1 MIFNSSALF
10 FKKNISTS
18 PIPIKFFKL
27 FSLLIHIFI
36 FISLSCS
43 PTKRFPVENDRDVNK
58 EDENKVESAK
68 DDESVS
74 PEFTF
79 SNLRVLLNGVVP
91 TEPLLIESLVHLYS
105 NETKI
110 LTINPGT
117 RINCLENNGKL
128 NLNTAEES
136 FDGDVFFLI
145 QTNDEEVVKLNGKSY
160 RGKIQISKSG
170 NSIDVIN
177 IVNLEDYVKG
187 VLAKEMP
194 IGKNE
199 ENLEALKAL
208 AICVRT
214 YALQRVKDGKVY
226 FDLYA
231 DTRDQVYG
239 GADSETPASNKAAEQ
254 TKHLILKYENNP
266 ALVYYHS
273 TCGGHTESSKNVFTK
288 MDVPYLSGVKDG
300 SEPYCKISPRFEWK
314 EIYSEELIIE
324 RLKNYALLDNNN
336 YTLVNVG
343 VSNRY
348 DSGRV
353 NELEIE
359 ISDVEGNNKLI
370 AVKGNEIRSILRTAD
385 GKNILWS
392 NMFDVSMESDGIV
405 LTGKGFGHGVGLC
418 QWGAIALSR
427 NGWSYKE
434 ILEHYYPG
442 TSQGNYNDQN

>member
-1 MIFNSSALF
+1 MIFNNSSFF
-10 FKKNISTS
+10 FKKNISS
-18 PIPIKFFKL
+18 FFPSIKSSHL
-27 FSLLIHIFI
+27 FTLLIYTFI

-43 PTKRFPVENDRDVNK
+43 PTKRFPTENGRDVNK
-58 EDENKVESAK
+58 EDENKSESVK

-74 PEFTF
+74 TEFTF

-91 TEPLLIESLVHLYS
+91 SESIIIESPVYLS
-105 NETKI
+105 SDETIITKI
-110 LTINPGT
+110 NLGAS
-117 RINCLENNGKL
+117 INCFENNGKL
-128 NLNTAEES
+128 YLNTAEES
-136 FDGDVFFLI
+136 FDGNVFFL
-145 QTNDEEVVKLNGKSY
+145 TSANDNDVVKLNGKRY

-194 IGKNE
+194 IGNNE
-199 ENLEALKAL
+199 ENIEALKAL

-214 YALQRVKDGKVY
+214 YALQRVRDGKVY

-239 GADSETPASNKAAEQ
+239 GADSETPVSNRAAEQ

-300 SEPYCKISPRFEWK
+300 PEPYCKISPRFEWK

-336 YTLVNVG
+336 YTLVNVD

-370 AVKGNEIRSILRTAD
+370 VVKGNEIRSILRTAD

-392 NMFDVSMESDGIV
+392 NMFDVSMESDGII
-405 LTGKGFGHGVGLC
+405 LTGRGFGHGVGLC

-427 NGWSYKE
+427 KGWSYKE

-442 TSQGNYNDQN
+442 TSQGNFNDKN